1 MSYDGGMVRS
11 LWSPVVLLLPL
22 LLTSA
27 CDKTKLSEEKA
38 VGHANDLAALVDK
51 DIEEIRKGLPA
62 GGKKLAEVLNDGEA
76 GVSPAKARKAM
87 KKTREAVTDLQL
99 AKSTFFVLTD
109 LEGNAYASDQETDG
123 ISGKNLFPLFPGLD
137 KGKAGYTELLGSWAE
152 LNGVKAGLDQQ
163 WVSAAPVV
171 GADGVAKGLYVTG
184 WSFRKFA
191 YHLEQQLKANL
202 RQEAQKTGN
211 NREPLVYVFVVQG
224 AHAFGT
230 PVVPEV
236 NQKAIEALGVTE
248 KLKSAE
254 SWRGQVEI
262 TDRPYGAA
270 ARQTKKLCPDCSVIV
285 LRSEI

>member
-1 MSYDGGMVRS
+1 MARFPWYSAA
-11 LWSPVVLLLPL
+11 LLLPS
-22 LLTSA
+22 LLTPA
-27 CDKTKLSEEKA
+27 CSDKVKLSEEKA
-38 VGHANDLAALVDK
+38 VGHATELGQLVER

-76 GVSPAKARKAM
+76 GVTPGKARKAM

-99 AKSTFFVLTD
+99 AKSTFFALTD
-109 LEGNAYASDQETDG
+109 LDGNAYASDQETDG

-152 LNGVKAGLDQQ
+152 LNGVKTGLDQQ
-163 WVSAAPVV
+163 WVAAAPVA

-224 AHAFGT
+224 AKAFGT

-236 NQKAIEALGVTE
+236 NQKAIEGLQVAE
-248 KLKSAE
+248 KLKNAE
-254 SWRGQVEI
+254 TWRGPLEI
-262 TDRPYGAA
+262 TDRTYGAA
-270 ARQTKKLCPDCSVIV
+270 ARQTKKLCPDCAIVV

>member
-1 MSYDGGMVRS
+1 MARS
-11 LWSPVVLLLPL
+11 LWSSAVLVLLL

-27 CDKTKLSEEKA
+27 CDKTKVSEEKA
-38 VGHANDLAALVDK
+38 VGHADDLGKLVDQ
-51 DIEEIRKGLPA
+51 DIEQIRKGLPA

-76 GVSPAKARKAM
+76 GVTPAKARKAM

-109 LEGNAYASDQETDG
+109 PDGNAYASDQETDG
-123 ISGKNLFPLFPGLD
+123 ISGINLFPRLPGLE
-137 KGKAGYTELLGSWAE
+137 KAKTGYTELLGDWSE
-152 LNGVKAGLDQQ
+152 LKGVKTGLDQQ
-163 WVSAAPVV
+163 WVAAAPVA
-171 GADGVAKGLYVTG
+171 GADGVTRGLYVTG
-184 WSFRKFA
+184 WSFRGFA

-211 NREPLVYVFVVQG
+211 SREPLVYVFVVQG
-224 AHAFGT
+224 TRAFGT

-248 KLKSAE
+248 KLKNAE
-254 SWRGQVEI
+254 TWRGQIEI